1 MINYIAIILSTQQM
15 QRIQS
20 ILQAIPH
27 HNCVM
32 NLEGEPEN
40 TQISIV
46 AIYLGVAC
54 PNRDLLASCT

>member
-1 MINYIAIILSTQQM
+1 MINYIAIIPSTRQM
-15 QRIQS
+15 QRIQR

-40 TQISIV
+40 TQISTV

-54 PNRDLLASCT
+54 PN